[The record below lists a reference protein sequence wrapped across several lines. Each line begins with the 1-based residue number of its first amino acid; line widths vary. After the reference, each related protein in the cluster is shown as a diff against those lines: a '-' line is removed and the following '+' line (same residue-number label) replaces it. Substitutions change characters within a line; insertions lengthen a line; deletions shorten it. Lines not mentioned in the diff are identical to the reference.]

1 MRTVD
6 LPASVAGRARHLLD
20 YAGPA
25 RTRPIWTSTVPLD
38 LRRAHPARP
47 HIWWIA
53 IGAMATAL
61 VLLTIAVHFE
71 WTPLLDLD
79 NAVAD
84 RAYDISAGHGTWI
97 DGWTFV
103 QDATRGSYAMVL
115 LLLVTIVLIVRRQ
128 HRLALWLL
136 SVGVLAVLAG
146 MYSKDLLDRPRPSWS
161 QPLVDIGNTSYP
173 SGHALTAGIV
183 ATVLILLTVVFSAR
197 GPIRYGLITLWCVI
211 GFLIVIDRLLLGVH
225 YLSDVVAG
233 TLLGS
238 LIALVPWVL
247 AMRAVVDRIIPS
259 ITTTGTGSKRVA
271 VVFNPIKVGDNAE
284 FRDEIR
290 DAAARAGWRT
300 PTFYETTVDDPGTSM
315 THRAL
320 EAGVDLVLVAGGDG
334 TVRIVCAELART
346 GVAVGVV
353 PLGTGNLLARNI
365 GIPLHKGDAI
375 EAAFNGQ
382 DRAVDLATFRGRDH
396 GDTDDEPTYTDTSF
410 MVMAGLGLD
419 AAIMT
424 GVEDEMK
431 AKVGWLAY
439 VVSAFKQVRY
449 PAVKVEIS
457 VDDGEFE
464 RYRARTVVVGN
475 VGQLQGGI
483 PLLPDARIDDSK
495 IDVVVIAPPRM
506 SSWVRLVV
514 RVLTRRRRTDDKLDR
529 RTGQKVVVRAEKP
542 TPRQLDGDPIGSGSE
557 FTAEVLPGV
566 LLIRVP
572 R

>member
-1 MRTVD
+1 M
-6 LPASVAGRARHLLD
+6 
-20 YAGPA
+20 
-25 RTRPIWTSTVPLD
+25 PLD

-53 IGAMATAL
+53 IGAMVTAL
-61 VLLTIAVHFE
+61 VLLSVAVHVE
-71 WTPLLDLD
+71 WSPLIDLD
-79 NAVAD
+79 DAVAD
-84 RAYDISAGHGTWI
+84 RAYDVSAGHDTWI
-97 DGWTFV
+97 DAWTFV
-103 QDATRGSYAMVL
+103 QNATKGAYAMVL
-115 LLLVTIVLIVRRQ
+115 LLLVTIVLLLRRQ
-128 HRLALWLL
+128 QRLALWLL
-136 SVGVLAVLAG
+136 VAAVLAALAG
-146 MYSKDLLDRPRPSWS
+146 QYSKDLLDRPRPSWE
-161 QPLVDIGNTSYP
+161 QPLVHIDNTSYP

-183 ATVLILLTVVFSAR
+183 VTALILLTVVFTAR
-197 GPIRYGLITLWCVI
+197 GPARYALITLWSAIGGVI
-211 GFLIVIDRLLLGVH
+211 VLDRLFLGVH

-233 TLLGS
+233 ALLGS
-238 LIALVPWVL
+238 LIVLVPWVIT
-247 AMRAVVDRIIPS
+247 MRAVVDRIVPS

-271 VVFNPIKVGDNAE
+271 VVFNPIKVGDNAV

-290 DAAARAGWRT
+290 AAAASAGWRT
-300 PTFYETTVDDPGTSM
+300 PTFYETTIDDPGTSM
-315 THRAL
+315 AHRAL

-346 GVAVGVV
+346 GVAVGVI

-375 EAAFNGQ
+375 ETAFNGQ
-382 DRAVDLATFRGRDH
+382 DRAVDLATFRGPDSV
-396 GDTDDEPTYTDTSF
+396 DNDAEPTYTDTSF

-424 GVEDEMK
+424 GVEDDMK
-431 AKVGWLAY
+431 AKMGWLAY

-464 RYRARTVVVGN
+464 KYRARTVVVGN

-483 PLLPDARIDDSK
+483 PLLPDARIDDGK

-514 RVLTRRRRTDDKLDR
+514 RVLTRRRRTDEKLDR
-529 RTGQKVVVRAEKP
+529 LTGQKVVVRAEKP

-557 FTAEVLPGV
+557 FTAEVKPGV

>member
-1 MRTVD
+1 MV
-6 LPASVAGRARHLLD
+6 
-20 YAGPA
+20 
-25 RTRPIWTSTVPLD
+25 
-38 LRRAHPARP
+38 
-47 HIWWIA
+47 
-53 IGAMATAL
+53 TAL

-71 WTPLLDLD
+71 WTPLMDVD
-79 NAVAD
+79 NTVAD
-84 RAYDISAGHGTWI
+84 WAYDISAGHGTWI
-97 DGWTFV
+97 DVWAFV
-103 QDATRGSYAMVL
+103 QDATKGAYAIVL
-115 LLLVTIVLIVRRQ
+115 LLLVAIVLIVRRQ

-136 SVGVLAVLAG
+136 VAGVLAVLAG
-146 MYSKDLLDRPRPSWS
+146 KYSKDLLDRPRPSWE
-161 QPLVDIGNTSYP
+161 QPLVEIGNTSYP
-173 SGHALTAGIV
+173 SGHALTAGIITT
-183 ATVLILLTVVFSAR
+183 ALILLTIVFTAR
-197 GPIRYGLITLWCVI
+197 GPIRYALITLWSAI
-211 GFLIVIDRLLLGVH
+211 GGLIVIDRLLLGVH

-233 TLLGS
+233 ALLGS
-238 LIALVPWVL
+238 LIVLVPWVI
-247 AMRAVVDRIIPS
+247 AMRAIVDRIVPS

-271 VVFNPIKVGDNAE
+271 VVFNPIKVGDNAV

-290 DAAARAGWRT
+290 AAAAHAGWRT
-300 PTFYETTVDDPGTSM
+300 PTFYETTIEDPGTSM
-315 THRAL
+315 AHRAL

-382 DRAVDLATFRGRDH
+382 DRAVDLATFRGPDSS
-396 GDTDDEPTYTDTSF
+396 DDEDAEPTHTDTSF

-431 AKVGWLAY
+431 QKMGWLAY
-439 VVSAFKQVRY
+439 VVSAVKQVRY

-464 RYRARTVVVGN
+464 KYRARTVVVGN

-483 PLLPDARIDDSK
+483 PLLPDARIDDGK

-506 SSWVRLVV
+506 WSWVRLVV

-557 FTAEVLPGV
+557 FTAEVKPGV